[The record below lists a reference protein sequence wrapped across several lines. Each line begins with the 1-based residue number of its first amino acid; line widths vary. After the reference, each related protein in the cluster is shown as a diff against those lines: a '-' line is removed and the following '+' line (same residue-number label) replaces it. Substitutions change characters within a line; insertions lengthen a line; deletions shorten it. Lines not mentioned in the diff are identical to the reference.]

1 VTVRVGITGVSG
13 YGGRELLRL
22 CAGHPA
28 FEVVYVCGDSSAGKR
43 LDAVLPQL
51 AGHPLGALPIQRF
64 EPGETGG
71 LDVLFASLP
80 TGQSREPLALVPAGV
95 KVVDVGGDHRFAAGW
110 TYGLTELPGA
120 RREIAGAQ
128 RVADP
133 GCYPATA
140 LLALAP
146 LVAGGL
152 VEPEGVVIDAKS
164 GVSGAG
170 RGGGAGYGYADTNE
184 DLVPYGLLQHPHVP
198 EIEEAL
204 SRLAGGAPAGW
215 TGEAGGAGGRRA
227 SVAFTPHLAPMTRGL
242 LATCYARPTRALSTD
257 EVLSAG
263 REFYAGEPFVRVV
276 EASEGWGVHSKWTA
290 GSNLAFV
297 SYVVNPRTG
306 LVVALGTTDN
316 LGKGAAGQALQNANV
331 MTGQEE
337 TAGLEGLPLSP

>member
-28 FEVVYVCGDSSAGKR
+28 FEVVYACGDSSAGKR

-64 EPGETGG
+64 QPGESAG

-80 TGQSREPLALVPAGV
+80 TGQSREPLAQVPAGV
-95 KVVDVGGDHRFAAGW
+95 RVVDVGGDHRFAPGW

-164 GVSGAG
+164 GISGATATRTPTRTWRRTG
-170 RGGGAGYGYADTNE
+170 CCSTLTCRRSRRPFPASPVAPPRGGPG
-184 DLVPYGLLQHPHVP
+184 P
-198 EIEEAL
+198 
-204 SRLAGGAPAGW
+204 
-215 TGEAGGAGGRRA
+215 RR
-227 SVAFTPHLAPMTRGL
+227 
-242 LATCYARPTRALSTD
+242 RPRD
-257 EVLSAG
+257 
-263 REFYAGEPFVRVV
+263 GEP
-276 EASEGWGVHSKWTA
+276 AS
-290 GSNLAFV
+290 
-297 SYVVNPRTG
+297 P
-306 LVVALGTTDN
+306 
-316 LGKGAAGQALQNANV
+316 
-331 MTGQEE
+331 
-337 TAGLEGLPLSP
+337 SPPTWRR